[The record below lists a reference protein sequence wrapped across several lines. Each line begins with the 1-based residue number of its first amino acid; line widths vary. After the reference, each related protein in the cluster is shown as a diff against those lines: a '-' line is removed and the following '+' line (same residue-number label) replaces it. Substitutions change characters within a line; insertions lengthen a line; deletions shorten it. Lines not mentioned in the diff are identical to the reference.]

1 MIPAMHSRF
10 AARYALFALFAISAS
25 VSQAEVALPP
35 FFSDH
40 MVLQRESKAPI
51 WGTAA
56 PGEEVTVQFRDQ
68 TLKTTADAAG
78 KWRVEL
84 KGLEAGGPDELTIAG
99 KNAIKLTDVLVGEVW
114 VGSGQSNMAG
124 LVRMYVGN
132 DPILAQIA
140 ATAYPTIRGCTA
152 KTGWTVSSPAANANF
167 SAILFAFAVRL
178 QEGINVP
185 VGMMLGAVGG
195 TPSGAWVSNER
206 FNEDAACQ
214 ALVAEYAKTFD
225 KQLADFHDRVLP
237 VWKKGAEAA
246 KAAGNQVGRTP
257 LPPAPP
263 GTINGKDPGYLYEV
277 HIRPLVGYGMRG
289 VLWDQ
294 GESGTAMGGVDQY
307 RMMGALM
314 RGWRADWQA
323 GEFAFLYVQKPSG
336 GGCAWDL
343 NNPVTNKGEKFQL
356 LTEAQLAKT
365 VDGPTLDGSTVETHV
380 RIMTYPNT
388 GMVISSDLG
397 GMTHPV
403 NKSGY
408 GARAAALA
416 LGMTYRKPV
425 EYYGPIY
432 KSHAVEGD
440 KVRIQFTHVGK
451 GLAAGHSHK
460 LQGFIIAAA
469 DKTFHWADAVI
480 DGDSVVVSS
489 PKVAK
494 PAAVRYGWSVRRP
507 WANLFNQDGL
517 PATSFRTD
525 PW

>member
-1 MIPAMHSRF
+1 MVPRIT
-10 AARYALFALFAISAS
+10 ARYALFAVLVASAS
-25 VSQAEVALPP
+25 VAQAEVALPP

-40 MVLQRESKAPI
+40 MVLQRETKAPI

-56 PGEEVTVQFRDQ
+56 PGEEVTVHFRDQ
-68 TLKTTADAAG
+68 NLKAKADEAG

-84 KGLEAGGPDELTIAG
+84 KGLKAGGPDELTITG
-99 KNAIKLTDVLVGEVW
+99 TNTLTLTDVLVGEVW

-124 LVRMYVGN
+124 LVRTYIGN
-132 DPILAQIA
+132 DPVLAQLA
-140 ATAYPTIRGCTA
+140 ATAHPTIRGCTA

-178 QEGINVP
+178 QEGIDVP

-206 FNEDAACQ
+206 FQEDAACRK
-214 ALVAEYAKTFD
+214 LVAEYAKTFD
-225 KQLADFHDRVLP
+225 KQLADFNDRVLP
-237 VWKKGAEAA
+237 AWKKGAEAA
-246 KAAGNQVGRTP
+246 KAAGKVVGRKP
-257 LPPAPP
+257 LPPAPA
-263 GTINGKDPGYLYEV
+263 GTINGKDPGFLYEA
-277 HIRPLVGYGMRG
+277 HIRPLVGYGIRG

-294 GESGTAMGGVDQY
+294 GESRTAVGGVDQY
-307 RMMGALM
+307 TMMGALI

-323 GEFAFLYVQKPSG
+323 GDFAFLYVQKPSG

-343 NNPVTNKGEKFQL
+343 NNPVTNKGEKFQQ

-365 VDGPTLDGSTVETHV
+365 VDGPTIDGANVENHV

-408 GARAAALA
+408 GSRAAALA
-416 LGMTYRKPV
+416 QGMTYGKPI

-432 KSHAVEGD
+432 QSHAVEGS

-451 GLAAGHSHK
+451 GLAAAHSDK
-460 LQGFIIAAA
+460 LQGFIIAGD
-469 DKTFHWADAVI
+469 DKTFYWADAVI

-494 PAAVRYGWSVRRP
+494 PAAVRYGWSGRRP

-517 PATSFRTD
+517 PAITFRTD
-525 PW
+525 TW

>member
-1 MIPAMHSRF
+1 MLSRL
-10 AARYALFALFAISAS
+10 AARCALFAVLVGSAS
-25 VSQAEVALPP
+25 VAQAEVALPP

-40 MVLQRESKAPI
+40 MVLQRETKAPI

-56 PGEEVTVQFRDQ
+56 PGEEVTVRFRDQ
-68 TLKTTADAAG
+68 TAKTQADTAG

-84 KGLEAGGPDELTIAG
+84 KGLKAGGPDELTITG
-99 KNAIKLTDVLVGEVW
+99 TNTLKLTDVLVGEVW

-124 LVRMYVGN
+124 LVRTYVGG
-132 DPILAQIA
+132 DPVLAQLA

-152 KTGWTVSSPAANANF
+152 KTGWSVSSPAANANF
-167 SAILFAFAVRL
+167 SAILFAYAVRL
-178 QEGINVP
+178 QEGIDVP

-195 TPSGAWVSNER
+195 TPSGGWISNER
-206 FNEDAACQ
+206 FDEDAACR

-225 KQLADFHDRVLP
+225 QQLADFNDRILP
-237 VWKKGAEAA
+237 AWTKGAAAA
-246 KAAGNQVGRTP
+246 KAAGKEVGRKP

-277 HIRPLVGYGMRG
+277 HIRPLVGYGIRG

-294 GESGTAMGGVDQY
+294 GESGTAVGGVDQY
-307 RMMGALM
+307 TMMGALI
-314 RGWRADWQA
+314 RGWRADWQSDD
-323 GEFAFLYVQKPSG
+323 FPFLYVQKPSG

-343 NNPVTNKGEKFQL
+343 NNPVTNKGEKFQQ
-356 LTEAQLAKT
+356 LTAAQLAKT
-365 VDGPTLDGSTVETHV
+365 VDGPTLDGSKVETHV
-380 RIMTYPNT
+380 RIMNYPNT

-416 LGMTYRKPV
+416 HGMVYGKAV

-440 KVRIQFTHVGK
+440 KVRIRFTQVGK
-451 GLAAGHSHK
+451 GLAAAHCDK
-460 LQGFIIAAA
+460 LQGFVIAG
-469 DKTFHWADAVI
+469 DDQTFYWADAVI

-489 PKVAK
+489 PNVAK
-494 PAAVRYGWSVRRP
+494 PASVRYGWSGRRP
-507 WANLFNQDGL
+507 WANLFNQAGL
-517 PATSFRTD
+517 PAVPFRTD
-525 PW
+525 AW